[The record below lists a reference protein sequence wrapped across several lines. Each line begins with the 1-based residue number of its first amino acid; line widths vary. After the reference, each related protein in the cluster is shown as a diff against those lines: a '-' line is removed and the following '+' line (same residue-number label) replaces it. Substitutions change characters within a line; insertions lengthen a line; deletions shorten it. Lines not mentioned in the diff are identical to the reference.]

1 MKYKVIPQIG
11 EEDCGAACV
20 AMIVENYFKKK
31 NINLWNKTVN

>member
-31 NINLWNKTVN
+31 ISICEIRPLI

>member
-20 AMIVENYFKKK
+20 AMIVENYF
-31 NINLWNKTVN
+31 

>member
-20 AMIVENYFKKK
+20 AMIVENGSVAKF
-31 NINLWNKTVN
+31 